1 MRDGMRSYARS
12 KLAVIY
18 LVHAL
23 ARRLPEGVDIYTYN
37 PGAVPE
43 TGLAR
48 EASPAV
54 QRVSR
59 VIQRVL
65 LLTPVAMDVRKAGIL
80 LAEAAAGPRPGESGS
95 YVDRGKV
102 MRSSPASYDT
112 AREEELWNVAARLC
126 NLDAVGG

>member
-80 LAEAAAGPRPGESGS
+80 LAEAAAGPRSGESGS